1 MIEMEMVR
9 SIASNLAI
17 LNYFIGITLLAIDI
31 NFSALNDAGY
41 NFRPPL
47 NILSKLT
54 PSQL

>member
-17 LNYFIGITLLAIDI
+17 LNYFIGITLLALDI
-31 NFSALNDAGY
+31 NFSALNDTGF

-47 NILSKLT
+47 NIISRLA